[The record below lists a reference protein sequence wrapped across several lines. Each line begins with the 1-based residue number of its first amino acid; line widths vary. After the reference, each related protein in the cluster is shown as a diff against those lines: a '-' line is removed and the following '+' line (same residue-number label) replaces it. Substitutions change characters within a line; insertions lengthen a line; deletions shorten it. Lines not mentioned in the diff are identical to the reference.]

1 MTTTSNLMR
10 KLNMTYITSIEMNV
24 YCIELNQYKNGS
36 INMLKVAEHKQTQVV
51 IELYDKSARQPHF
64 IKKLK

>member
-1 MTTTSNLMR
+1 MATTSNLMR